1 MIKMAKLLYIS
12 ANPKGPEKSKGMQI
26 GEAFLQSFIEE
37 QPDINITK
45 IDLFQFDMARMDAD
59 LISARGKLAGYGLSF
74 DDLTEQEKT
83 KISKMHRLADEFI
96 QYDYFVFVSPLWNLS
111 SPAVLK
117 TFLDN
122 LFVTGKTFV
131 HTANG
136 PKGLLSGKTAIH
148 IQTRGGLYTG
158 LPMAEL
164 ESGDRY
170 LKIALRFLGIDVLD
184 SVIAEGLDAFPKK
197 APGIVGEAK
206 VRAVAAAKVMAR
218 QPAYL

>member
-1 MIKMAKLLYIS
+1 MMKMAKLLYIS
-12 ANPKGPEKSKGMQI
+12 ANPKGQEKSKGMQI

-37 QPDINITK
+37 QPDIEITK
-45 IDLFQFDMARMDAD
+45 IDLFQFDMVRMDAD
-59 LISARGKLAGYGLSF
+59 LISARGKLAGYWLSF
-74 DDLTEQEKT
+74 DDLSDQEKG
-83 KISKMHRLADEFI
+83 KIKKMHALADEFI
-96 QYDYFVFVSPLWNLS
+96 TYDYYVFVSPLWNLS

-136 PKGLLSGKTAIH
+136 PKGLLEGKTAIH

-158 LPMAEL
+158 MPMEEL

-170 LKIALRFLGIDVLD
+170 LKIALRFLGIQVLD
-184 SVIAEGLDAFPKK
+184 SVVAEGLDAFPKK
-197 APGIVGEAK
+197 VPEIVEDAK
-206 VRAVAAAKVMAR
+206 IRASAAAKVMAA
-218 QPAYL
+218 QHAFA